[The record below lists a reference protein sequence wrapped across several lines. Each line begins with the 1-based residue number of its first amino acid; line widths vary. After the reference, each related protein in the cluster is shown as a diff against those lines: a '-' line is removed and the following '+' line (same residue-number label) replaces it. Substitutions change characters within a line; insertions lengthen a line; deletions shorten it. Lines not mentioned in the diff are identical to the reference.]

1 MSHKLFPEMSTEMD
15 KVSIVRTFK
24 SHEVVHF
31 RGEYYTRAGRPLN
44 PAQVA
49 EIPPVGSVVAYEL
62 ESQRREVRHIP
73 DLCLTEPQFLGAAH
87 RIPASEVFWTRHR
100 CQRRS
105 GKRLDRRGCAS
116 PARRTIPIAHR
127 TRQGSIE
134 SA

>member
-1 MSHKLFPEMSTEMD
+1 MD

-62 ESQRREVRHIP
+62 ESQRRQSDTFPTYVT
-73 DLCLTEPQFLGAAH
+73 LT
-87 RIPASEVFWTRHR
+87 
-100 CQRRS
+100 
-105 GKRLDRRGCAS
+105 
-116 PARRTIPIAHR
+116 
-127 TRQGSIE
+127 
-134 SA
+134 